1 MSPTPLSWYEQQQV
15 EKIAAWKA
23 EPPAYLSAILQKVTH
38 PLVNVTEQ
46 LVRPETVVESIR
58 DAYASSEIS
67 VHRERVLK
75 RVGVAEVRELREREL
90 KFCNELADMLALEAS
105 QGAMFWG
112 AAAGG
117 GNLLAALTSVRALMG
132 YCLKTI
138 HTIGYCYGF
147 GTEEPHER
155 DFVLG
160 VLLIAAASTL
170 EEKQHAI
177 GTIGQVE
184 DMIFEEAFEDL
195 LQEAIGEQILET
207 AGLMGIP
214 MAGILTGAMH
224 SASTIEHTA
233 AVAKYCFVERWLRSR
248 RRIDRIQPDP
258 EHARSFIR
266 RARARTANSVYWG
279 SFGAGF
285 VLSVPFAWLFR
296 RVPTDNAVLEGIKN
310 GRLDG
315 QESARRAAARLTGS
329 AAPDSRAQT
338 ILDAAVV

>member
-1 MSPTPLSWYEQQQV
+1 MPPAPLSWYEQQQV
-15 EKIAAWKA
+15 EKIAGWKA
-23 EPPAYLSAILQKVTH
+23 EPPAYLSALLQKVTH
-38 PLVNVTEQ
+38 PLVNVTEH

-58 DAYASSEIS
+58 DSYASSEIS

-75 RVGVAEVRELREREL
+75 KVGVTSVHELRGFEL
-90 KFCNELADMLALEAS
+90 QFCNKLADQLALEAS

-117 GNLLAALTSVRALMG
+117 GNLLSALTSVRALMG

-160 VLLIAAASTL
+160 VLLIASASTL

-177 GTIGQVE
+177 GTIGEVE

-195 LQEAIGEQILET
+195 IQEAIGEQILET

-214 MAGILTGAMH
+214 LAGILTGAMH
-224 SASTIEHTA
+224 SAATIEHTA
-233 AVAKYCFVERWLRSR
+233 AVAKYCFAERWLRQR
-248 RRIDRIQPDP
+248 HRIARIEPD
-258 EHARSFIR
+258 EGHARSLVR
-266 RARARTANSVYWG
+266 RARSRMANSAYWG

-285 VLSVPFAWLFR
+285 VLSVPFAWLLR
-296 RVPTDNAVLEGIKN
+296 RVPTDNVVMHGLAH

-315 QESARRAAARLTGS
+315 QETARRAVAKLKGTAV
-329 AAPDSRAQT
+329 AESRAQL